1 MAIVAAI
8 DQDEKA
14 QQVMSEAWKL
24 ANQFDEPLHALF
36 VYDNKQ
42 FSSLTTENIT
52 IEGRHRPDDEEIQTV
67 ATDLAAKAAAGVTD
81 EYEAVGRRG
90 TPGEEIVAYA
100 DEMDA
105 SYIVVGGRRRS
116 PAGKALFGSVTQS
129 VLLDTDRP
137 VLVATAE

>member
-52 IEGRHRPDDEEIQTV
+52 IVGPTDTNRPLTNLIDSSLGSMCCPFHGRSRRQPQTS
-67 ATDLAAKAAAGVTD
+67 LW
-81 EYEAVGRRG
+81 
-90 TPGEEIVAYA
+90 
-100 DEMDA
+100 
-105 SYIVVGGRRRS
+105 SS
-116 PAGKALFGSVTQS
+116 
-129 VLLDTDRP
+129 
-137 VLVATAE
+137 ATADFALTTCTTYMSGQQHGPNNCQC